1 MFLEIINKFK
11 TLDTKIKKIMKYG
24 FCASLLVSLIATL
37 VLYTYH
43 SLFTTPLL
51 FTVGTILFKTS
62 IMLFADFII
71 CGFAF
76 DTIQKQMI

>member
-1 MFLEIINKFK
+1 MILQIVNKFK
-11 TLDTKIKKIMKYG
+11 NLDAKIKKIMKYG
-24 FCASLLVSLIATL
+24 FRASLLCCVIATTI
-37 VLYTYH
+37 LYTYH
-43 SLFTTPLL
+43 SLYTIPLL

-76 DTIQKQMI
+76 DTIQKQMT